1 MTKRLY
7 LIHGELNGKTKHYFP
22 FTNHLVLGWN
32 NENKFPQ
39 KEPSNVVY
47 REDLEM

>member
-1 MTKRLY
+1 MLECVEKK
-7 LIHGELNGKTKHYFP
+7 NS
-22 FTNHLVLGWN
+22 GWN

-47 REDLEM
+47 KEVLEM